1 MQATLTDDTRPMHAM
16 ERLRRRFPHAL
27 VLAFAPANPEP
38 HALPVAR
45 THGRSDHAIALDFVA
60 ELRGVPAT
68 EAESRLLQR
77 ACDACCDD
85 RDLDTL
91 VAGGA

>member
-1 MQATLTDDTRPMHAM
+1 M

-27 VLAFAPANPEP
+27 VLGVRARRPRAAARPS
-38 HALPVAR
+38 AR
-45 THGRSDHAIALDFVA
+45 THGRSDHDIALDFVA

-68 EAESRLLQR
+68 DDESALLR
-77 ACDACCDD
+77 EACDACCDD